1 MHEKPKILQILAMLC
16 KFYYTKLEINVNKN
30 WFEECKTII
39 LYYKKEINY
48 KIVYKNNINK
58 KLSSKEKREHE
69 LHETELMCKNAKIF
83 LNKI

>member
-1 MHEKPKILQILAMLC
+1 MLC

-39 LYYKKEINY
+39 LYYKKAINY

-58 KLSSKEKREHE
+58 LK
-69 LHETELMCKNAKIF
+69 TVTFNNNT
-83 LNKI
+83 LNINIS

>member
-1 MHEKPKILQILAMLC
+1 MLC

-58 KLSSKEKREHE
+58 LK
-69 LHETELMCKNAKIF
+69 TVTFNNNT
-83 LNKI
+83 LNINIS